1 MAKTEENGNHSAVK
15 TPKTLMSE
23 LNYKQTPQTEKDKMT
38 TLVERYQNLDPVRT
52 VELGDKV
59 IKFCTPN
66 LMTLDRVW
74 NLFHA
79 EPVTIE
85 WILNFKENE
94 TLFDIG
100 ANVGTY
106 GIFASIMKYAT
117 VFAFEPESQNFS
129 LLTKNILYNNLSER
143 MTAWPVAISDEQKFS
158 LLNLWGFRAG
168 NSHHFFD
175 ESLNFKLEKENFP
188 FVQGAVSTTIDTL
201 VEEQIIPIPD
211 HIKIDVDGIE
221 DKVVNGAWD
230 TLSHRG
236 VQSILIELNTNLEQH
251 RLIPFKL
258 KDIGFS
264 YDIKQVQ
271 ESMRTDPRH
280 AGISEHVFRR

>member
-15 TPKTLMSE
+15 TPKTLMSDV
-23 LNYKQTPQTEKDKMT
+23 NYKQTPQTEKDKMT
-38 TLVERYQNLDPVRT
+38 TLVERYQNLDPVRI

-106 GIFASIMKYAT
+106 GIFASIMKHAT
-117 VFAFEPESQNFS
+117 Q
-129 LLTKNILYNNLSER
+129 I
-143 MTAWPVAISDEQKFS
+143 
-158 LLNLWGFRAG
+158 
-168 NSHHFFD
+168 H
-175 ESLNFKLEKENFP
+175 
-188 FVQGAVSTTIDTL
+188 TL
-201 VEEQIIPIPD
+201 FIQ
-211 HIKIDVDGIE
+211 
-221 DKVVNGAWD
+221 NGAKHQVNVD
-230 TLSHRG
+230 APMQNSVKTN
-236 VQSILIELNTNLEQH
+236 IE
-251 RLIPFKL
+251 
-258 KDIGFS
+258 
-264 YDIKQVQ
+264 
-271 ESMRTDPRH
+271 
-280 AGISEHVFRR
+280 AGAR

>member
-1 MAKTEENGNHSAVK
+1 VITTNNNEKHRAVK
-15 TPKTLMSE
+15 SPQTLMNE
-23 LNYKQTPQTEKDKMT
+23 VEFKQTPQTEMDQMR
-38 TLVERYQNLDPVRT
+38 TLVERYQNLDPIRDVK
-52 VELGDKV
+52 LGNKI
-59 IKFCTPN
+59 IKYCTPN
-66 LMTLDRVW
+66 LMTLGRVW
-74 NLFHA
+74 NLFDA

-85 WILNFKENE
+85 WILNFNENE
-94 TLFDIG
+94 ILFDIG

-106 GIFASIMKYAT
+106 GIFASVMKNAIVY
-117 VFAFEPESQNFS
+117 AFEPESQNFS
-129 LLTKNILYNNLSER
+129 LLTKNIIYNDLSER

-175 ESLNFKLEKENFP
+175 ESKNFKLEEENFP

-201 VEEQIIPIPD
+201 VDAEIIPIPD

-221 DKVVNGAWD
+221 DKVVQGAWN
-230 TLSHRG
+230 TLSNPA
-236 VQSILIELNTNLEQH
+236 VQSVLIELNTNLEQH
-251 RLIPFKL
+251 RLIPPKL
-258 KDIGFS
+258 EELGFA
-264 YDIKQVQ
+264 YDLEQVR

>member
-1 MAKTEENGNHSAVK
+1 VTKTEENGNHSAVK
-15 TPKTLMSE
+15 TPETLMSE
-23 LNYKQTPQTEKDKMT
+23 VNYKQTPQTEKDKMT
-38 TLVERYQNLDPVRT
+38 TLVERYQNLDPVRI

-106 GIFASIMKYAT
+106 GIFASIMRYAT
-117 VFAFEPESQNFS
+117 VFAFEPESQNFG

-188 FVQGAVSTTIDTL
+188 FVQGAVSTTIDSL
-201 VEEQIIPIPD
+201 VEAQIIPIPD

-230 TLSHRG
+230 TLSHQG

-251 RLIPFKL
+251 RLIPSKL

>member
-1 MAKTEENGNHSAVK
+1 MTKTEENGNHSAVK
-15 TPKTLMSE
+15 TPETLMSE
-23 LNYKQTPQTEKDKMT
+23 VNYKQTPQTEKDKMT
-38 TLVERYQNLDPVRT
+38 TLVERYQNLDPVRI

-59 IKFCTPN
+59 IKFCSPN

-74 NLFHA
+74 NLFNA

-106 GIFASIMKYAT
+106 GIFASIMRYAT
-117 VFAFEPESQNFS
+117 VFAFEPESQNFG

-188 FVQGAVSTTIDTL
+188 FVQGAVSTTIDSL
-201 VEEQIIPIPD
+201 VEAQIIPIPD

-230 TLSHRG
+230 TLSHQS

-251 RLIPFKL
+251 RLIPSKL

>member
-1 MAKTEENGNHSAVK
+1 MTKTEENGNHSAVK
-15 TPKTLMSE
+15 TPETLMSE
-23 LNYKQTPQTEKDKMT
+23 VNYKQTPQTEKDKMT
-38 TLVERYQNLDPVRT
+38 TLVERYQNLDPVRI

-106 GIFASIMKYAT
+106 GIFASIMRYAT
-117 VFAFEPESQNFS
+117 VFAFEPESQNFG

-188 FVQGAVSTTIDTL
+188 FVQGAVSTTIDSL
-201 VEEQIIPIPD
+201 VEAQIIPIPD

-230 TLSHRG
+230 TLSHQG

-251 RLIPFKL
+251 RLIPSKL
-258 KDIGFS
+258 KDIGFLM
-264 YDIKQVQ
+264 I
-271 ESMRTDPRH
+271 
-280 AGISEHVFRR
+280 

>member
-1 MAKTEENGNHSAVK
+1 MAKPEDNENYSKVK
-15 TPKTLMSE
+15 TPQTLMSE
-23 LNYKQTPQTEKDKMT
+23 VDYKQTCQTEIDQMSA
-38 TLVERYQNLDPVRT
+38 LVERYQNLDPVRV

-59 IKFCTPN
+59 IKYCTPN

-79 EPVTIE
+79 EPVTIQ
-85 WILNFKENE
+85 WILNFEKNE
-94 TLFDIG
+94 ILFDIG

-106 GIFASIMKYAT
+106 TIFASIMKQAR
-117 VFAFEPESQNFS
+117 VFAFEPESQNFG
-129 LLTKNILYNNLSER
+129 LLTKNILYNNLSKR
-143 MTAWPVAISDEQKFS
+143 IKAWPVAISDEKKFS
-158 LLNLWGFRAG
+158 FLNLWGLRAG

-175 ESLNFKLEKENFP
+175 ESLNFKLEQETFP
-188 FVQGAVSTTIDTL
+188 YAQGAVSTTIDDL
-201 VEEQIIPIPD
+201 VEAKIIPIPD

-221 DKVVNGAWD
+221 DKVVNGAWN
-230 TLSHRG
+230 TLSNQD

-251 RLIPFKL
+251 RLIPPKL
-258 KDIGFS
+258 EKIGFS
-264 YDIKQVQ
+264 YDLEQVH